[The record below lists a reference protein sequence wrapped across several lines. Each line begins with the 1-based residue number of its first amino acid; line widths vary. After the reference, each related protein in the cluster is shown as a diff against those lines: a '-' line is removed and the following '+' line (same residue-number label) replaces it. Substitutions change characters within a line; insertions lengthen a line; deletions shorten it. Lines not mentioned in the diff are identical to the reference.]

1 MVGKYKC
8 TNQLMTR
15 EDFILQSQKK
25 NSEATLPWGLHANV
39 HPETVKTIRSE
50 NCSLA
55 HRLAMKKL
63 DIFEA
68 SEAWQS
74 ITSVETVVKSAY
86 LRTRMG

>member
-8 TNQLMTR
+8 TNQLMTT
-15 EDFILQSQKK
+15 EYFILQSQKK

-39 HPETVKTIRSE
+39 HSETVKTIRFE

-68 SEAWQS
+68 SEAWKS
-74 ITSVETVVKSAY
+74 LRSVETVVNSVY
-86 LRTRMG
+86 LRTRIG